1 MASLKGT
8 YPHDLESEAGE
19 YPHYVTFTALQKGT
33 ALGTVALYLPADAL
47 KSSYT
52 QSYGDADFGAVGVA
66 LANQAGG
73 RAGAILDSAMRGVS
87 IKNPIDSLRGL
98 VSGIGGAAG
107 QLNLDPAMRQAA
119 LNELMKKAE
128 TAFGGAVSALKK
140 VKGEIVNPH
149 KAVIYTGPGGFR
161 TFTFN
166 YVMSPENAKEARTI
180 KNIVHFFKYH
190 MHPGTP
196 TFNDSVTTPG
206 HMDESLGWT
215 AAKTTTTKMGG
226 DINTSM
232 SLTYPEEFN
241 IKMFVNRHHEESKS
255 TPLFRMKNCFLE
267 SLNVDYTT
275 SGGAAFITAGG
286 TSVPA
291 TTTMAMSFKETVLM
305 TKNSVEQGF

>member
-47 KSSYT
+47 KTSYS
-52 QSYGDADFGAVGVA
+52 QQYGDADFGAVGVA

-73 RAGAILDSAMRGVS
+73 RAGAILDRAMAGMS

-98 VSGIGGAAG
+98 VAGIGGAAG
-107 QLNLDPAMRQAA
+107 ELNLEPAFRQAA
-119 LNELMKKAE
+119 LNEMMKKAE

-180 KNIVHFFKYH
+180 KNIVQFFKYH

-196 TFNDSVTTPG
+196 AFDDVAVTKNRYGTDS
-206 HMDESLGWT
+206 S
-215 AAKTTTTKMGG
+215 TTTTRIEGG
-226 DINTSM
+226 INTSM
-232 SLTYPEEFN
+232 SLTYPEEFH
-241 IKMFVNRHHEESKS
+241 IKMHVNRKHEESKS

-275 SGGAAFITAGG
+275 SGGAAFITTGA

-291 TTTMAMSFKETVLM
+291 TTTMAMSFKETALM
-305 TKNSVEQGF
+305 TKNSIEQGF